1 MGRREGQKAGGATGA
16 DKTAAHRFGLSRI
29 IVSPSTKEKKN
40 EHNGRKFQILAKNYE
55 TFLSS
60 KLTISV
66 HTSNQIQVTTIYIQ
80 ENNRLD
86 PIDQAIKAYIE
97 IIDVIVQ

>member
-1 MGRREGQKAGGATGA
+1 MEDTGIPLFAHRIPTPAHKSSILQCTGRREGQKAGRAIGA

-29 IVSPSTKEKKN
+29 IESPSTKEKKN

-60 KLTISV
+60 KSTNILISN
-66 HTSNQIQVTTIYIQ
+66 T
-80 ENNRLD
+80 
-86 PIDQAIKAYIE
+86 
-97 IIDVIVQ
+97 